1 MKSKKLVGIICML
14 VTASV
19 FPIVTVSVASDGNVI
34 YVDDDGGADYTNIQ
48 DAIDAADDGDTVYVY
63 KGTYHENLQIDKTI
77 FLTGEDKSE
86 TIIYG
91 ENSSNVVKVTAN
103 SVNIEGFSV
112 KNGFDTGIYVFDSV
126 DTSISDC
133 IITSNSGRGI
143 HLDLA
148 KKASISHCI
157 ISSNEEFG
165 ICVCN
170 SDGSRPGSNNNVI
183 SHCIISN
190 NSDGVFLDD
199 ITGTSVENNTIKD
212 NRFYGVYLVFARDC
226 EIKENNFIDN
236 TESAF
241 FQGGFFNSWSHNYW
255 SGAWNIGIKLILG
268 VTWGLPIPWLNFDLN
283 PATEPF
289 EIDGG
294 II

>member
-1 MKSKKLVGIICML
+1 MIKTISTIFICL
-14 VTASV
+14 TL
-19 FPIVTVSVASDGNVI
+19 ILTTVSFSTAVNTNDTI
-34 YVDDDGGADYTNIQ
+34 YVDDDGGADYTKIQ
-48 DAIDAADDGDTVYVY
+48 DAIDAANNGDTVYVY
-63 KGTYHENLQIDKTI
+63 EGTYHENLQIDKTI

-91 ENSSNVVKVTAN
+91 ENSGKVVKVTAN

-157 ISSNEEFG
+157 ISSNEKFG

-199 ITGTSVENNTIKD
+199 ITGTIVENNTIKD

-289 EIDGG
+289 EIDRG

>member
-1 MKSKKLVGIICML
+1 MKKIVISAVVSMML
-14 VTASV
+14 LLTSVTFSTAMNENK
-19 FPIVTVSVASDGNVI
+19 TI
-34 YVDDDGGADYTNIQ
+34 YVDDDGGADYTTIQ
-48 DAIDAADDGDTVYVY
+48 DAIDAASDGDTVYVY
-63 KGTYHENLQIDKTI
+63 EGTYYENLQIDKTI

-199 ITGTSVENNTIKD
+199 ITGTSIENNTIKD

-255 SGAWNIGIKLILG
+255 SGAWNIGMKLILG

-283 PATEPF
+283 PATEPY
-289 EIDGG
+289 
-294 II
+294 IIGDE

>member
-1 MKSKKLVGIICML
+1 MKKITLFGCML
-14 VTASV
+14 VATLVVISAFPLAVSEASN
-19 FPIVTVSVASDGNVI
+19 TTI
-34 YVDDDGGADYTNIQ
+34 YVDDDGGADYTKIQ
-48 DAIDAADDGDTVYVY
+48 DAVDAADDGDNIFVYD
-63 KGTYHENLQIDKTI
+63 GTYYGLIIINKTLT
-77 FLTGEDKSE
+77 LTGEDKSE

-91 ENSSNVVKVTAN
+91 GNSSNVVKVTAN

-148 KKASISHCI
+148 KKTSISHCI
-157 ISSNEEFG
+157 VSSNEKFG

-190 NSDGVFLDD
+190 NSDGVFLND

-241 FQGGFFNSWSHNYW
+241 FQGGFLNSWSHNYW
-255 SGAWNIGIKLILG
+255 SGAWNIGMKLILG